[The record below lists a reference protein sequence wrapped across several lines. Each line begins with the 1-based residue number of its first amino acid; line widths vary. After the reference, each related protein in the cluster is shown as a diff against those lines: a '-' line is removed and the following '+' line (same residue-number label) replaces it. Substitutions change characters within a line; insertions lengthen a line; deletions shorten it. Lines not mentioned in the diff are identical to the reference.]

1 VIKNDSPEGS
11 RLPEQANVLTSK
23 YKLTSEL
30 INPSVAT
37 GQEGLNM
44 GLPYTKTN
52 PEELLKFHT
61 RLMKYAPRGYN
72 PFYFVLEIGGKEPKQ
87 GISWKNNRKTI
98 TKALYWMRRGHNIA
112 ICATDKDPLCIV
124 DVDDLS
130 QVPEIK
136 PTLQATSRKRIG
148 RHNYFFAIDGTAKRN
163 IPTKDAG
170 EVRSVW
176 QYVLAP
182 GSYVPC
188 SEEEINRMPDCE
200 KPYAGRYTLNNELPI
215 NTITFE
221 ELPEVY
227 IARYAEMKK
236 LEVDATIRELKREK
250 YTGKNI
256 GGKKS
261 ALWDLDI
268 TDVSG
273 VSDTRGRYIPMPSVI
288 HGSETGH
295 NCKVSNGLMH
305 CWRHSVCHNAFSYL
319 CMLAGI
325 ASCERA
331 GRPHGGRFF
340 GVNAQDGETVFKVW
354 MYAKEHGM
362 IPQDDPIPR
371 SALVYYA
378 VDRGCCKKSEIQEG
392 NRLPILGYSLA
403 LLVAK
408 QEGINLGRN

>member
-1 VIKNDSPEGS
+1 MA
-11 RLPEQANVLTSK
+11 LPD
-23 YKLTSEL
+23 
-30 INPSVAT
+30 I
-37 GQEGLNM
+37 
-44 GLPYTKTN
+44 KTN

-61 RLMKYAPRGYN
+61 MLMKYAPNGYC
-72 PFYFVLEIGGKEPKQ
+72 PFYFVLEIGGKEPKS
-87 GISWKNNRKTI
+87 GISWKKNRKTI
-98 TKALYWMRRGHNIA
+98 FEALKWMEKGHNIA
-112 ICATDKDPLCIV
+112 ICATAKDPLCIV

-130 QVPEIK
+130 QVPEVK
-136 PTLQATSRKRIG
+136 PTLQVTSRKRIG
-148 RHNYFFAIDGTAKRN
+148 RHNYFFSTDGSAKKN
-163 IPTKDAG
+163 IAAKDAG
-170 EVRSVW
+170 EVRANW

-188 SEEEINRMPDCE
+188 SEEEINRMPDSE
-200 KPYAGRYTLNNELPI
+200 KPYAGRYTLNNKLLV
-215 NTITFE
+215 NTITFK

-227 IARYAEMKK
+227 KARYAEMKK
-236 LEVDATIRELKREK
+236 LEVDAVIRELNRKT
-250 YTGKNI
+250 YNGKNI

-273 VSDTRGRYIPMPSVI
+273 VSDTGGRYIPMPSEI

-305 CWRHSVCHNAFSYL
+305 CWRHCVCHNAFSYL

-325 ASCERA
+325 ASCEWA

-340 GVNAQDGETVFKVW
+340 GVDAQNRETVFKVW
-354 MYAKEHGM
+354 MYAKERGM
-362 IPQDDPIPR
+362 IPEDDPIPR

-378 VDRGCCKKSEIQEG
+378 VDRGCCKKNEIQEG
-392 NRLPILGYSLA
+392 NRLPILGYTLA

>member
-1 VIKNDSPEGS
+1 M
-11 RLPEQANVLTSK
+11 A
-23 YKLTSEL
+23 
-30 INPSVAT
+30 A

-44 GLPYTKTN
+44 VLPETKTN
-52 PEELLKFHT
+52 PKELLKFHT
-61 RLMKYAPRGYN
+61 MLMKYAPKGYH

-98 TKALYWMRRGHNIA
+98 HEVLYWMRNGYNIA
-112 ICATDKDPLCIV
+112 ICATAKDFLCIV

-136 PTLQATSRKRIG
+136 PTLQVISRKRIG

-163 IPTKDAG
+163 IPTRDAG

-188 SEEEINRMPDCE
+188 SKEEINRMPDSE
-200 KPYAGRYTLNNELPI
+200 KPYAGKYTLNNELPI

-227 IARYAEMKK
+227 KARYNEMKK
-236 LEVDATIRELKREK
+236 LEVDAVIRKINRK
-250 YTGKNI
+250 TYNSKNI

-273 VSDTRGRYIPMPSVI
+273 VSDTHGLYIPMPSEI

-305 CWRHSVCHNAFSYL
+305 CWRHCNCHNAFSYL

-331 GRPHGGRFF
+331 GRPHGGSAF
-340 GVNAQDGETVFKVW
+340 GVDAQDGETVFKVW
-354 MYAKEHGM
+354 LYAKEHGL
-362 IPQDDPIPR
+362 IPEDDPIPN
-371 SALVYYA
+371 SALVYYTI
-378 VDRGCCKKSEIQEG
+378 DRGCCKKEDVTDGWKIPKIG
-392 NRLPILGYSLA
+392 KILA
-403 LLVAK
+403 TIKARK
-408 QEGINLGRN
+408 EGINLGRN